1 MTVTAED
8 QERAWRAE
16 QAAAEGKDI
25 KELEA
30 EEAAQ
35 RAGLLG
41 RLRNYL
47 FTGTLVT
54 APVAITMWLAWEFI
68 RFVDDKVTPLIPP
81 KWNPETYLP
90 FGIPGM
96 GLVIAVLS
104 LTLIGFFAAGFVG
117 RAIVRTGERI
127 LHGLPV
133 VRGIYSALKQI
144 FETVFKK
151 QSQAFREVVLIE
163 YPRPESWAIGFITG
177 TAAEQV
183 QEETPPNS
191 LNIFLPTTPNPTSG
205 FLLFIPKKAAK
216 KLSMTVEEG
225 LKMVVSG
232 GIVTP
237 GSEQQETDEAAP
249 TSKTGTESSL
259 FGNGGAF
266 KRKPRRV
273 G

>member
-1 MTVTAED
+1 MKLKFNRGRYF
-8 QERAWRAE
+8 Q
-16 QAAAEGKDI
+16 
-25 KELEA
+25 
-30 EEAAQ
+30 
-35 RAGLLG
+35 GLRKINLQG
-41 RLRNYL
+41 LW
-47 FTGTLVT
+47 TDKALVREH
-54 APVAITMWLAWEFI
+54 LAWEFI

-216 KLSMTVEEG
+216 KRAV
-225 LKMVVSG
+225 
-232 GIVTP
+232 
-237 GSEQQETDEAAP
+237 
-249 TSKTGTESSL
+249 KT
-259 FGNGGAF
+259 A
-266 KRKPRRV
+266 KR
-273 G
+273 